1 MILLWGKYSIGRKF
15 QLKILI
21 KDFLRNLT
29 KQQTK
34 ELAIIF
40 RGMMTAIIV
49 LDSLSHT
56 TFSVS
61 KYIMP
66 IGIPLFFIALSCFQM
81 VKVYKKYIR

>member
-1 MILLWGKYSIGRKF
+1 M
-15 QLKILI
+15 
-21 KDFLRNLT
+21 T

-81 VKVYKKYIR
+81 IKVYKKHIR